1 MKKLLYILPLILLL
15 ISCDKPEPL
24 TTEVDNTDTTT
35 VDSNTCI
42 AQTDSNCICIEIY
55 EPVCGC
61 DSITYSNS
69 CFAACA
75 GVEYTTG
82 ACPN

>member
-1 MKKLLYILPLILLL
+1 MKKLLYALPLILLL
-15 ISCDKPEPL
+15 INCDKPEPL
-24 TTEVDNTDTTT
+24 TAATNNTDTTK
-35 VDSNTCI
+35 VDSITCI
-42 AQTDSNCICIEIY
+42 AQTDSNCICIEIWD
-55 EPVCGC
+55 PVCGC